1 VDDRLTAGALPVD
14 GDAPEI
20 TIVLADDHAVVRH
33 GLRLLLEA
41 EEDIEVVAEAGDVD
55 AAQRFVLGH
64 AASHR
69 RATLPVPMCVSDF
82 AG

>member
-41 EEDIEVVAEAGDVD
+41 EED
-55 AAQRFVLGH
+55 
-64 AASHR
+64 
-69 RATLPVPMCVSDF
+69 M
-82 AG
+82 